1 MSLITRVQNIA
12 LRPKE
17 EWPVIAGE
25 TTSVASLYT
34 GVIVPLALIGPVC
47 LFLSAL
53 IFGQRIPVLNVTVHP
68 AAGVL
73 LGSLIVSYV
82 LTLVGVGIT
91 AVIVEKLAPTFQSS
105 GDLAQ
110 ALKLVAYSQAPFWV
124 AGVLNLIPFVGVLTL
139 LVGLYG
145 LYLVYLGMPTVM
157 KTPPDKVLPYVLVVI
172 GISIV
177 VWIVIAV
184 VTSTIVGTGGMLG
197 NGA

>member
-12 LRPKE
+12 LRPKD

-34 GVIVPLALIGPVC
+34 GVIAPLALIGPVC

-91 AVIVEKLAPTFQSS
+91 AVIVEKLAPNFQSS

-184 VTSTIVGTGGMLG
+184 VTSTIVGTGAMMGS
-197 NGA
+197 GA

>member
-184 VTSTIVGTGGMLG
+184 VTSTIVGSGAMLG